1 MVEKKRKKKL
11 VEYARPDL
19 RPDGERYAVEPHYNP
34 KAESLIIRG
43 FTHLSNAKRLP
54 DSVENHIRKKLRGMM
69 REVLRYEEDEKEVP
83 ANEFEEMKGEV
94 EKIMAMLRA
103 YR

>member
-1 MVEKKRKKKL
+1 MTEKRRKMKL

-19 RPDGERYAVEPHYNP
+19 RRDGERYAMEPHYNP
-34 KAESLIIRG
+34 EAERLIMRA

-54 DSVENHIRKKLRGMM
+54 DSVEKHIRKKLRGMM
-69 REVLRYEEDEKEVP
+69 REVLMYEQDEKEVP
-83 ANEFEEMKGEV
+83 ANELEEMKGEV

>member
-1 MVEKKRKKKL
+1 MTEKRRKMKL

-19 RPDGERYAVEPHYNP
+19 RRDGERYALEPHYNP
-34 KAESLIIRG
+34 EAERLIMRG
-43 FTHLSNAKRLP
+43 FTYLSDARRLP
-54 DSVENHIRKKLRGMM
+54 DSVEKHIRKKLRGMM

-94 EKIMAMLRA
+94 EKIKAMLRA